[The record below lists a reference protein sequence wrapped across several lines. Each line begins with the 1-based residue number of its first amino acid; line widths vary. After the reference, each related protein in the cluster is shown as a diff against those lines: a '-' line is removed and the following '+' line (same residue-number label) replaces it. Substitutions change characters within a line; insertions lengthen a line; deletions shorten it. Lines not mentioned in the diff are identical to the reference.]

1 MLFVYDSF
9 AHETPV
15 AVACGLYLFFVFDI
29 VIDPLGIA
37 SALSAERVPDA
48 VACSGCQSVSDYDE

>member
-37 SALSAERVPDA
+37 TALSAERVPDA
-48 VACSGCQSVSDYDE
+48 VACGPYYSIPNNV

>member
-1 MLFVYDSF
+1 MLFIYDSF
-9 AHETPV
+9 AHETPF
-15 AVACGLYLFFVFDI
+15 AVTCGLYLFFVFYI

-37 SALSAERVPDA
+37 TALSAERVPDA